1 MAASRKKNP
10 LLAAW
15 RAARIWILGGIGFAA
30 LGGFLFFLTQLGPKR
45 VSDAAVVVSAVN
57 DPAMAKL
64 SEEIG
69 ELERQYRQAA
79 DAKLNTPEST
89 EALTKA
95 VEKQRELLRTFSK
108 AGIDESTRLVRL
120 ESELD
125 SVRARDKVVLLDRLE
140 RDGEEALKAG
150 KVAEAGEKLR
160 EALRLQREINLSSAG
175 SRYKNYVRETS
186 LTQAVAAVDA
196 APLKLE
202 VDAALEAARK
212 ASEEKR
218 WADALT
224 AYTAARDAQD
234 RINREFGRTRY
245 ADLAGVD
252 RLNSEIESLNAAGIA
267 AEIESREKSGDKA
280 ADLRQ
285 SMNAAA
291 WYAQAE
297 TLQLQVNQNYPRS
310 RFVSSQRIESLAI
323 KRQTALSSELADSIE
338 ALDRA
343 ISDHLRKRQVVAA
356 EQKIAEAG
364 PLIEKLYQEFPKSR
378 RLDGGLRIK
387 FAYLALRRA
396 DLRALQDEVYDHLLP
411 LPGVDGL
418 MLFKTEVPQSLY
430 VLVMNTNPSRNPG
443 RTLPVD
449 SVNWPDAQEFC
460 TRLSWMLGTTVRL
473 PSADEFRVALG
484 DSYGGYWGSHNSEG
498 RSREAGSQKLN
509 TSGFADLLGNLGEWT
524 AAASDAE
531 KAQVFG
537 GSYLDAPEVLNKVPS
552 ELRPK
557 SDRARHV
564 GLRILVELNP
574 AAN

>member
-1 MAASRKKNP
+1 MAASRNKHHLSAFWQTARVW
-10 LLAAW
+10 LL
-15 RAARIWILGGIGFAA
+15 IVSGVAA

-45 VSDAAVVVSAVN
+45 VGNASTVVTAVD
-57 DPAMAKL
+57 DPAMAQL
-64 SEEIG
+64 SGEID

-79 DAKLNTPEST
+79 DAKLSTPEST

-108 AGIDESTRLVRL
+108 AGLDQSTRLVRL

-125 SVRARDKVVLLDRLE
+125 GVRARDKVVLLDRLE

-160 EALRLQREINLSSAG
+160 DALRLQREVNLSSAS

-186 LTQAVAAVDA
+186 LTQAVAAVEA

-218 WADALT
+218 WSDALT

-245 ADLAGVD
+245 ADLSGVD

-267 AEIESREKSGDKA
+267 AEIDAREKSGDKA
-280 ADLRQ
+280 AALNQ
-285 SMNAAA
+285 SLQAAA
-291 WYAQAE
+291 WFAQAE

-310 RFVSSQRIESLAI
+310 RFVSSQRIENLGI
-323 KRQTALSSELADSIE
+323 KRQTALSAELADSIVE
-338 ALDRA
+338 LDRA
-343 ISDHLRKRQVVAA
+343 IGEHLRKRQVVAA

-364 PLIEKLYQEFPKSR
+364 PLIEKLYQDFPKSR

-396 DLRALQDEVYDHLLP
+396 DLRALQDEVYDRLLP

-449 SVNWPDAQEFC
+449 SINWSDAQELC

-473 PSADEFRVALG
+473 PSSDEFRVALG
-484 DSYGGYWGSHNSEG
+484 DVYGGFWGSHNSEG
-498 RSREAGSQKLN
+498 RSHEVGNQKLN
-509 TSGFADLLGNLGEWT
+509 TSGFADLLGNLCEWT
-524 AAASDAE
+524 SAAPDAE
-531 KAQVFG
+531 KALVFG

-564 GLRILVELNP
+564 GLRILVEL
-574 AAN
+574 

>member
-1 MAASRKKNP
+1 MAAYRNKHHLSAFWQTARVW
-10 LLAAW
+10 LL
-15 RAARIWILGGIGFAA
+15 IGAGVAA

-45 VSDAAVVVSAVN
+45 VGNASVVVTAAD

-64 SEEIG
+64 SVEIG

-89 EALTKA
+89 EALSKA

-108 AGIDESTRLVRL
+108 AGLDESTRLVRL

-125 SVRARDKVVLLDRLE
+125 SVGARDKVVLLDRLE

-160 EALRLQREINLSSAG
+160 DALRLQREINLSSAG

-186 LTQAVAAVDA
+186 LAQAVAAVEA

-212 ASEEKR
+212 ATEEKR
-218 WADALT
+218 WSDALT

-245 ADLAGVD
+245 ADFASVD
-252 RLNSEIESLNAAGIA
+252 RLDSEIESLNAAGIA
-267 AEIESREKSGDKA
+267 AEIEVREKSGDKA
-280 ADLRQ
+280 VALQQ
-285 SMNAAA
+285 SREAAA
-291 WYAQAE
+291 WFAQAE
-297 TLQLQVNQNYPRS
+297 TLQMQVNQNYPRS
-310 RFVSSQRIESLAI
+310 RFVSSQRIESLGI
-323 KRQTALSSELADSIE
+323 KRQTALSAELANSIE
-338 ALDRA
+338 QLDLA
-343 ISDHLRKRQVVAA
+343 VAENLRKRQVVAA

-364 PLIEKLYQEFPKSR
+364 PLIEKLYQDFPKSR

-396 DLRALQDEVYDHLLP
+396 DLRALQDEVYDRLLP

-418 MLFKTEVPQSLY
+418 LLFKTEVPQSLY

-449 SVNWPDAQEFC
+449 SINWSDAQEFC

-473 PSADEFRVALG
+473 PSPDEFRVALG
-484 DSYGGYWGSHNSEG
+484 DVYGGYWGSHNSEG
-498 RSREAGSQKLN
+498 RSHETGNQKLN
-509 TSGFADLLGNLGEWT
+509 TSGFSDLLGNLGEWT
-524 AAASDAE
+524 AAAADAE

-537 GSYLDAPEVLNKVPS
+537 GSYLDAPEVINKVPS
-552 ELRPK
+552 ELRLK

-564 GLRILVELNP
+564 GLRILVEL
-574 AAN
+574 

>member
-1 MAASRKKNP
+1 MAAHRNKHHMS
-10 LLAAW
+10 AFW
-15 RAARIWILGGIGFAA
+15 QTARIWLLIGAGVAA

-45 VSDAAVVVSAVN
+45 VGNASVVVTAVD

-64 SEEIG
+64 SAEIG

-79 DAKLNTPEST
+79 DAKLSTPEST

-95 VEKQRELLRTFSK
+95 LAKQRELLRTFTK
-108 AGIDESTRLVRL
+108 AGLDESTRLVRL

-125 SVRARDKVVLLDRLE
+125 SVGARDKVVLLDRLE

-160 EALRLQREINLSSAG
+160 DALRLQREINLSSAS

-186 LTQAVAAVDA
+186 LTQAVAAVEA

-212 ASEEKR
+212 ATEEKR
-218 WADALT
+218 WSDALT

-245 ADLAGVD
+245 ADLAAVD

-267 AEIESREKSGDKA
+267 AEIEVREKSGDKA
-280 ADLRQ
+280 AGLQQSRQ
-285 SMNAAA
+285 AAA
-291 WYAQAE
+291 WFAQAE

-310 RFVSSQRIESLAI
+310 RFVSSQRIESLSI
-323 KRQTALSSELADSIE
+323 KRQTALSAELANSIE
-338 ALDRA
+338 QLDRT
-343 ISDHLRKRQVVAA
+343 IGEHLRKRQVVAA

-364 PLIEKLYQEFPKSR
+364 PLIEKLYQDFPKSR

-387 FAYLALRRA
+387 FAYLALRSA
-396 DLRALQDEVYDHLLP
+396 DLRALQDEVYDRLLP

-418 MLFKTEVPQSLY
+418 LLFKTEVPQSLY

-449 SVNWPDAQEFC
+449 SVNWADAQEFC
-460 TRLSWMLGTTVRL
+460 TRLSWMLGTNVRL

-484 DSYGGYWGSHNSEG
+484 DVYGGYWGSHNSDGKSHETG
-498 RSREAGSQKLN
+498 NQKLN
-509 TSGFADLLGNLGEWT
+509 TSGFADLLGNLGEW
-524 AAASDAE
+524 AAAGADAD

-537 GSYLDAPEVLNKVPS
+537 GSYLDAPEVINKVPT
-552 ELRPK
+552 ELRLK

-564 GLRILVELNP
+564 GVRILVEL
-574 AAN
+574 

>member
-1 MAASRKKNP
+1 MAASRKKHHMS
-10 LLAAW
+10 AVW
-15 RAARIWILGGIGFAA
+15 RSARIWLLGGVGLAA

-45 VSDAAVVVSAVN
+45 VSDTTVVITAIN

-64 SEEIG
+64 SDEIS

-89 EALTKA
+89 DALTKA
-95 VEKQRELLRTFSK
+95 VAKQRELLRTFSK
-108 AGIDESTRLVRL
+108 AGLDESTRLVRL

-125 SVRARDKVVLLDRLE
+125 NVHARDKVIQLDRLE
-140 RDGEEALKAG
+140 RDGEDALKAG
-150 KVAEAGEKLR
+150 NITEAGEKLR
-160 EALRLQREINLSSAG
+160 EALRLQREINLSSAS

-186 LTQAVAAVDA
+186 LTQSVAAVDS

-202 VDAALEAARK
+202 VDAALAAARK
-212 ASEEKR
+212 AAEEKR
-218 WADALT
+218 WSDALT

-267 AEIESREKSGDKA
+267 AEIEVREKSGDKA
-280 ADLRQ
+280 AALQQ
-285 SMNAAA
+285 SMQAAA

-310 RFVSSQRIESLAI
+310 RFVSSQRIESLGI
-323 KRQTALSSELADSIE
+323 KRQTALSDELANSIE
-338 ALDRA
+338 QLDRA
-343 ISDHLRKRQVVAA
+343 IGEHLRKRQVVAA

-364 PLIEKLYQEFPKSR
+364 PLIDKLYQDFPKSR
-378 RLDGGLRIK
+378 RLDGALRIK

-396 DLRALQDEVYDHLLP
+396 DLRALQDEVYDRLLP
-411 LPGVDGL
+411 LPSVDGL

-449 SVNWPDAQEFC
+449 SVNWSDAQEFC
-460 TRLSWMLGTTVRL
+460 TRLTWMLGTTVRL

-484 DSYGGYWGSHNSEG
+484 DVHGGYWSSQNSEG
-498 RSREAGSQKLN
+498 NSHEVGSQKLN
-509 TSGFADLLGNLGEWT
+509 TSGFSDLLGNLAEWT
-524 AAASDAE
+524 AAAPDAE
-531 KAQVFG
+531 KALVFG
-537 GSYLDAPEVLNKVPS
+537 GSYLDAPEVINKVPM

-564 GLRILVELNP
+564 GLRILLEL
-574 AAN
+574 